1 MNQNL
6 LLQPQI
12 GYHDSSKNPIM
23 TAGKIAPEI
32 AAKLQAY
39 TGLTVSQGLQFR
51 VCKGQHLLHWL
62 VYTYIHMVQFKL
74 QYSSVQYNTVQSL
87 LAYIKWC
94 CHTNIILC

>member
-39 TGLTVSQGLQFR
+39 KGLTVSQGLQFR
-51 VCKGQHLLHWL
+51 VCKGQHCIGSCIHT
-62 VYTYIHMVQFKL
+62 YTWF
-74 QYSSVQYNTVQSL
+74 SSNYNTVQYS
-87 LAYIKWC
+87 
-94 CHTNIILC
+94 TILFNLY